1 MKTDDILNIDAERE
15 EGKRALNK
23 FLWKIK
29 PLKTKAMKQGI
40 PLKAEYLP
48 LELIETAI
56 HGLCSHYGYRT
67 QGIGS
72 YFNSNVF
79 QFYTTCVMDEKRQ
92 WLGNVYGKTLWEI
105 EAKTLIKIYGLIL
118 EQKGR
123 ENENS

>member
-15 EGKRALNK
+15 EGKRTLNK

-40 PLKAEYLP
+40 QPKAEYLS

>member
-1 MKTDDILNIDAERE
+1 MKTEDILNIDAEKE
-15 EGKRALNK
+15 EGKKTLNK

-29 PLKTKAMKQGI
+29 PVKVKALKQNVSKSVYM
-40 PLKAEYLP
+40 P

-72 YFNSNVF
+72 YFDSDVF

-118 EQKGR
+118 EQKKGK

>member
-15 EGKRALNK
+15 EGKRTLNK

-40 PLKAEYLP
+40 PPKAEYLP

-72 YFNSNVF
+72 YFNSDVF

-123 ENENS
+123 KNENS

>member
-1 MKTDDILNIDAERE
+1 MKTEDILNIDAGRE
-15 EGKRALNK
+15 EGKKTLNK

-29 PLKTKAMKQGI
+29 PVKVKATKQNI
-40 PLKAEYLP
+40 PKSVYLP
-48 LELIETAI
+48 LELIENAI
-56 HGLCSHYGYRT
+56 HGLCSRYGYRT

-72 YFNSNVF
+72 YFNSETF

-118 EQKGR
+118 ESKKGK

>member
-1 MKTDDILNIDAERE
+1 MKTDDILNIDADKE
-15 EGKRALNK
+15 EGKRTLNK

-40 PLKAEYLP
+40 PPKAEYLP

-118 EQKGR
+118 EQRGR
-123 ENENS
+123 KNENS

>member
-15 EGKRALNK
+15 EGKRTLNK

-40 PLKAEYLP
+40 PPKAEYLP

-72 YFNSNVF
+72 YFNSDVF

-92 WLGNVYGKTLWEI
+92 WVGNVYGKTLWEI